1 MVWCG
6 RMCVVVC
13 VWYGVGVCVSLCWV
27 LLTQTAVYRRGKLGR
42 SDDEQKHWLQYAVP
56 KYSVS
61 LYIIIMMC
69 GPSEISF
76 SHTQVKF
83 MEDVR
88 LFLRVLVMLLPLPIF
103 WALFDQQVK
112 YCIVWLI
119 LKNRFFCLNQN
130 SYC

>member
-6 RMCVVVC
+6 RVCIVVC
-13 VWYGVGVCVSLCWV
+13 VCGVGVCVSLCWV

-61 LYIIIMMC
+61 LCIIIIMC

-76 SHTQVKF
+76 SHTGEVHGRCATVPTSAS
-83 MEDVR
+83 DAVTT
-88 LFLRVLVMLLPLPIF
+88 
-103 WALFDQQVK
+103 A
-112 YCIVWLI
+112 YI
-119 LKNRFFCLNQN
+119 LG
-130 SYC
+130 SI